1 MSLTGGP
8 DAAARDPGHLPV
20 REGRLKPEFAH
31 LYPGIPAGTWMLAA
45 TLAKHL
51 LNGMIADGKQA
62 PAINVRL
69 LDDAHFEF
77 RGGRDAARGQRNT
90 RVGDRA

>member
-1 MSLTGGP
+1 MSPTGGQ
-8 DAAARDPGHLPV
+8 DAAAHVPV
-20 REGRLKPEFAH
+20 REGRLKPEFAQ

-51 LNGMIADGKQA
+51 LNGMVADGKHA

-69 LDDAHFEF
+69 MDDDHFEF
-77 RGGRDAARGQRNT
+77 RGGRDPARATRNT
-90 RVGDRA
+90 RAGDPA

>member
-1 MSLTGGP
+1 MSQTGDQ
-8 DAAARDPGHLPV
+8 DAAHDPGHLPV
-20 REGRLKPEFAH
+20 REGRLRPEFAH

-69 LDDAHFEF
+69 MDDAHFEF
-77 RGGRDAARGQRNT
+77 RGGRDAARTHRSA
-90 RVGDRA
+90 RAGDRA

>member
-1 MSLTGGP
+1 MSQTGGQ
-8 DAAARDPGHLPV
+8 DTAHDPGHLPV
-20 REGRLKPEFAH
+20 REGRLRSEFAH

-51 LNGMIADGKQA
+51 LNGMIADGKHA

-77 RGGRDAARGQRNT
+77 RGGRDAARTHRSA
-90 RVGDRA
+90 RAGDRA